1 MTAPGELPL
10 ALPDQIELLV
20 KQLSELRARYEA
32 AKAGIEADIAQIIS
46 QAKPLPDEVIA
57 EIYWRF
63 ETVPAR
69 LLWPVAS
76 QAHLIAR
83 NYPYWYWTCPG
94 CGDDVP
100 VGSRTELNQMRAR
113 GGYQHRRC
121 DSCRER
127 DLAGD
132 SVRFREEE
140 ARQRERDR
148 ELRTMPYRDYLL
160 TPEWAERRKA
170 ALKRARYACQV
181 CNRQR
186 PLHVHHRTYERRG
199 TELSADLIVLCD
211 ECHALYHRKGL
222 LAVEAEEAQP

>member
-20 KQLSELRARYEA
+20 KQLGELRARYEA
-32 AKAGIEADIAQIIS
+32 AKAGLEADIAQAIS
-46 QAKPLPDEVIA
+46 QAEPLPEEIAA

-63 ETVPAR
+63 ETVPVK
-69 LLWPVAS
+69 LLWPVTS
-76 QAHLIAR
+76 RAHLIAR

-94 CGDDVP
+94 CGADVP
-100 VGSRTELNQMRAR
+100 IGSRSELKELRAP
-113 GGYQHRRC
+113 GGYAYQNRKC
-121 DSCRER
+121 DSCRDR
-127 DLAGD
+127 DRAGN
-132 SVRFREEE
+132 SARFREEQ
-140 ARQRERDR
+140 AQREERDR

-199 TELSADLIVLCD
+199 VELTRFNS
-211 ECHALYHRKGL
+211 
-222 LAVEAEEAQP
+222 